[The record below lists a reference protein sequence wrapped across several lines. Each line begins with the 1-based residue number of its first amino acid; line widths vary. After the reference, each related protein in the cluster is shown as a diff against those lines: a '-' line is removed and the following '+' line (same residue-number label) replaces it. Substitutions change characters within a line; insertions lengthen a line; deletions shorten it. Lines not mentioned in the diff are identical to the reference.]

1 MNILVTGASRGLGLE
16 ITKILLS
23 EGHNVYAVSR
33 NSSAELSEFSYK
45 YAKQLKF
52 FNYDLEDV
60 EGIRDRLFKLFIT
73 NALQLDGFVNNAAYA
88 YDDLITNINTI
99 QLEVLFRVNVLSPMN
114 IVKYVIR
121 NMLFNKTKGSIVHIS
136 SISAHTGYKGL
147 AMYAASKGAL
157 EAFSKNTARE
167 WGAIGIRSNVVVP
180 GFMETDMSSSLSDDE
195 KNRIYKRTALKSET
209 FISSVAETVC
219 FLLSDKSSSITGQN
233 IFVDSGT
240 I

>member
-33 NSSAELSEFSYK
+33 NSTAELSEFSYK
-45 YAKQLKF
+45 YANQLKF

-73 NALQLDGFVNNAAYA
+73 NTIQLDGFVNNAAYA

-99 QLEVLFRVNVLSPMN
+99 QLEALFRVNVLSPMI

-121 NMLFNKTKGSIVHIS
+121 NILFNKTKGSIVHIS

-209 FISSVAETVC
+209 SISSVAETVC

>member
-33 NSSAELSEFSYK
+33 NLTAELSGFSIE
-45 YAKQLKF
+45 YANQMKF
-52 FNYDLEDV
+52 FSYDLENVD
-60 EGIRDRLFKLFIT
+60 GIREHLFKPFIPNT
-73 NALQLDGFVNNAAYA
+73 IKIDGFVNNAAYA

-99 QLEVLFRVNVLSPMN
+99 QLEALFRVNVLSPMH

-121 NMLFNKTKGSIVHIS
+121 NMLFNKIKGSIVHIS
-136 SISAHTGYKGL
+136 SISVHTGYKGL

-167 WGAIGIRSNVVVP
+167 WGAIGIRSNVIVP

-209 FISSVAETVC
+209 SISSVAETVC